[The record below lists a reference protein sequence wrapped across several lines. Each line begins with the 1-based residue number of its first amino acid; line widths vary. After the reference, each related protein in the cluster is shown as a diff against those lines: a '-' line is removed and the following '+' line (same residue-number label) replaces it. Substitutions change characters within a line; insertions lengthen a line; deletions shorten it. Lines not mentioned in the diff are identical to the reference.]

1 MSPFFLLPILMS
13 LSLEFKRRI
22 ELIQDFDFPVSSQ
35 RLRLTPDG
43 RYIGAI
49 GILSLIIVI

>member
-1 MSPFFLLPILMS
+1 MYAL
-13 LSLEFKRRI
+13 LEFKRRI

-35 RLRLTPDG
+35 RLRMTTDG

-49 GILSLIIVI
+49 GIFLLYYFIIIYFL